1 MPLVWS
7 LLVATVVVLPSACT
21 CASGG
26 GRAVL
31 DEPAQ
36 AAAMARRDRAG
47 DHAGARRM
55 AAKLLARGRDPV
67 ALSSAVRRMA
77 KDGCDGMVAALAIL
91 DERATWPGAV
101 SPAILRGLVSDVL
114 TADGPGCAA
123 GDLLAA
129 LAGANGAAS
138 ALLQAA
144 LMPPDEGLVA
154 LSKAPAIAAI
164 DERRGELLGAL
175 HRPRA
180 AIDAFSRALAQH
192 EDPDIRARLARL
204 LVAVHH
210 PERALAV
217 ATAGGDAPLE
227 GEPENLADDLAL
239 IEVRAQALAA
249 MGRYGEAAAAIARSL
264 PNQRR
269 VIAAAAA
276 GAAPDP
282 EALARAAGDQVA
294 VMIAVAD
301 RVAADRGIAAAIPW
315 RARAVALS
323 PADAELCR
331 ALAEAKAAAGDITGA
346 VAAWDR
352 AAAVAPATWRYKLD
366 PSAALVAAGHR
377 AEAEARARA
386 LAGKARAAGDADA
399 LSHAATAA
407 AMAKNLASA
416 ITLARAAQ
424 NARPKDGRLA
434 FRLAETLAAGHRPDD
449 AIATYAHLLACGAHG
464 RPWHRH
470 ELAKRLVDLGRD
482 HGAEVKAALAD
493 PGCQPVAA
501 GELAQVIRRIGKKL
515 DAASIHL

>member
-1 MPLVWS
+1 M
-7 LLVATVVVLPSACT
+7 ATVVVLPSACT

-144 LMPPDEGLVA
+144 LMPPDEALVA

-175 HRPRA
+175 HRPHA

-204 LVAVHH
+204 FLADHH

-217 ATAGGDAPLE
+217 ATAGGDA
-227 GEPENLADDLAL
+227 LAL

-249 MGRYGEAAAAIARSL
+249 LGRYGETAAAIARSL

-323 PADAELCR
+323 PTDAELCR

-352 AAAVAPATWRYKLD
+352 AAAIAPATWRYKLD
-366 PSAALVAAGHR
+366 PIAALVAAGHR
-377 AEAEARARA
+377 AEAEDRARA

-515 DAASIHL
+515 DAASIHR